1 MLRVSNRATRMGYK
15 SDMGS
20 ARGGENFALRWR
32 VICREMDDVNA
43 LREAKFDPTRASGR
57 AFISTGKALH
67 FDPLHFVRQ
76 SLPERKLH
84 R

>member
-1 MLRVSNRATRMGYK
+1 MLRVSNRATRMGLD

-32 VICREMDDVNA
+32 AICREIDDANA

-67 FDPLHFVRQ
+67 FDRLHFDRR
-76 SLPERKLH
+76 SLPEHKLH